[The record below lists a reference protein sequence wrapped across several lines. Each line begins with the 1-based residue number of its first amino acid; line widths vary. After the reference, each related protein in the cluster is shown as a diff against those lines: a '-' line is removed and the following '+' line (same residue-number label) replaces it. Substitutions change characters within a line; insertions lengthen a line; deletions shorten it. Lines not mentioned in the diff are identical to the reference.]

1 MKSELACTVRI
12 ASVLV
17 RKKDLFPHYC
27 RTPPPLSPSIFTLT
41 PIFTQPAAKNLFP
54 YMESMLAMQAEVSIH
69 FPLINLLT
77 VTKTFISG
85 DH

>member
-1 MKSELACTVRI
+1 VKNELACTVCI

-17 RKKDLFPHYC
+17 RTKDQLPY
-27 RTPPPLSPSIFTLT
+27 TTTPLSIYFTLI